1 MKRVYIIITLFIS
14 AFSTNAQTFM
24 HEAGFFIGPVSTQ
37 TDYGERGDFK
47 SNTANI
53 GLSVGGF
60 HVLSFYSGRSYLEE
74 NLRLRTEFS
83 FASTNLKY
91 HGIYVAPEDTSTA
104 ADQLRAMKGK
114 TTYAN
119 IGSQL
124 ELNIINLSSR
134 TSDIYIY
141 GTVGGMYS
149 FGNSTVSSSLGN
161 IANANVL
168 PDFLT
173 DEPDQYRNDKFSTFA
188 MTAGF
193 GLTFDLSRNSRLF
206 AEYRNQFFF
215 SDWVDGLNAKNFEP
229 NKKNDA
235 AAQLTFGVTFY
246 LGR

>member
-1 MKRVYIIITLFIS
+1 MKRIYITMLVLFTIS
-14 AFSTNAQTFM
+14 AIKAQTFM
-24 HEAGFFIGPVSTQ
+24 HEAGFFFGPVSTQ

-47 SNTANI
+47 SNTANV
-53 GLSVGGF
+53 GMSVGAF

-91 HGIYVAPEDTSTA
+91 HGVYVAPQDTSTA

-124 ELNIINLSSR
+124 ELNIINISSR
-134 TSDIYIY
+134 TSDIHIY
-141 GTVGGMYS
+141 GTLGGMYS
-149 FGNSTVSSSLGN
+149 FGNSTLSSSLGN
-161 IANANVL
+161 LSATGVL

-173 DEPDQYRNDKFSTFA
+173 DEPDQYRNDKFNTFA

-193 GLTFDLSRNSRLF
+193 GISLELSRNSRLF
-206 AEYRNQFFF
+206 GEYRNQFFF